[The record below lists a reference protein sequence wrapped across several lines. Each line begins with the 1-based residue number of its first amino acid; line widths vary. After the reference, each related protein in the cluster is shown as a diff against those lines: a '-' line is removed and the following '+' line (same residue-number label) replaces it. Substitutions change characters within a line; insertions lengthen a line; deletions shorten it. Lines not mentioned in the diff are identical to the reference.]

1 MNALSVCAKMV
12 VTKMEIIVTILITI
26 VLTKYLI
33 SPLINGVVSD
43 TKKQTLYRAGSF
55 LALFI
60 LLLIFLTTD
69 NEVKLTP
76 EQKQNNINILLT
88 KIESTPKA
96 DYHQLSFNY
105 EELLKLDP
113 NNKAFK
119 KEFKHYNDIVEL
131 ESECGSIIF
140 TDVKNQS
147 KFPDTFESIGIKQYW
162 LVNDTIRVRMNYK
175 ANNAFGVP
183 IRGTALYE
191 CKYNNDIIE
200 YKRLEFR

>member
-1 MNALSVCAKMV
+1 
-12 VTKMEIIVTILITI
+12 MEIIVTLLIAI

-33 SPLINGVVSD
+33 SPFINGAVSD
-43 TKKQTLYRAGSF
+43 TKKQTLYRTGSF

-60 LLLIFLTTD
+60 LILIFFTPD
-69 NEVKLTP
+69 NEMQLTP
-76 EQKQNNINILLT
+76 EEKQTNINILLT

-105 EELLKLDP
+105 GELLKLDP
-113 NNKAFK
+113 NNKAFT
-119 KEFKHYNDIVEL
+119 KEFKHYNDIVQL

-140 TDVKNQS
+140 DAVKNQT
-147 KFPDTFESIGIKQYW
+147 KFPDTFEPIGAKQYW

-175 ANNAFGVP
+175 ASNAFGVP

-191 CKYNNDIIE
+191 CKYNNNTIE
-200 YKRLEFR
+200 YEQLELR